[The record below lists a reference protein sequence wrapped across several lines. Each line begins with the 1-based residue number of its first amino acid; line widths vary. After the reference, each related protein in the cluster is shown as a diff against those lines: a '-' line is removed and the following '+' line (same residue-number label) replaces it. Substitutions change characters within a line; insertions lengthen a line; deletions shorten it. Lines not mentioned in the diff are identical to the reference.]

1 MFKDLWAVS
10 RYFYVTLLCNVQ
22 ICHED
27 WCWCPNITVCCD
39 IRARR
44 VGVLCQFLKMQVSD
58 LSQAQWCSTLR
69 NATPTLA
76 SHPTKPVCLME
87 IIRKI
92 CSNMFRQLPSVKH
105 NNKLSYLVRNINLFS
120 FLHTDF
126 KVLLFWHSS
135 KANKH
140 WPLRIR
146 IETQRCYF
154 AVCRPQTHF
163 SADKWS
169 SLWGTLAGC
178 DLREGR

>member
-1 MFKDLWAVS
+1 MLMSKYHRLLWHQGQEGRCLVS
-10 RYFYVTLLCNVQ
+10 VSKNASIKWLISGSMMLHTEE
-22 ICHED
+22 CH
-27 WCWCPNITVCCD
+27 
-39 IRARR
+39 
-44 VGVLCQFLKMQVSD
+44 
-58 LSQAQWCSTLR
+58 
-69 NATPTLA
+69 
-76 SHPTKPVCLME
+76 SHPRLSSHKTSVLNGNNK
-87 IIRKI
+87 KI
-92 CSNMFRQLPSVKH
+92 CSNMFSQLPSVKH

-135 KANKH
+135 KANKL
-140 WPLRIR
+140 WPLRMR